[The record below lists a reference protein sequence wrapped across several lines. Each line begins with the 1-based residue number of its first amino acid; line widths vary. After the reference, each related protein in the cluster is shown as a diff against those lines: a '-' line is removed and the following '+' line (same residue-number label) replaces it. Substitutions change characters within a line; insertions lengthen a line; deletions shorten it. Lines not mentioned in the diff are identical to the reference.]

1 MSKHIYFFS
10 NALDDPTN
18 ISRCANIVWCV
29 WFHYSLSI
37 WYSPRG
43 SKNPWGPPGQVE
55 DAVRTMSSCNC
66 RGHGVLGHRL
76 HRLYWQFAF
85 FPRSNGCLGLD
96 PQLPARSLWPHLLE
110 NILAV
115 EARVFFLKRESRF
128 SLPIIDH
135 SASRGCEL
143 QIECARGWHT
153 PSRPASVGPQRGYH
167 DFLPWIPASLG
178 CVKRICWLVSRNQ
191 FLLRNLWNPDCLTRG
206 D

>member
-85 FPRSNGCLGLD
+85 FPRSNGCWDWTPNFRRGVYD
-96 PQLPARSLWPHLLE
+96 RIFW
-110 NILAV
+110 
-115 EARVFFLKRESRF
+115 RTF
-128 SLPIIDH
+128 SL
-135 SASRGCEL
+135 SKRGSFFSKEKVVSVCRSSITRRRVVVNCRSNVREVDTL
-143 QIECARGWHT
+143 RAVQR
-153 PSRPASVGPQRGYH
+153 PSGHKEAIMIFSHESQHP
-167 DFLPWIPASLG
+167 
-178 CVKRICWLVSRNQ
+178 
-191 FLLRNLWNPDCLTRG
+191 
-206 D
+206 